1 VEIDASHL
9 ELTCECQCLMI
20 ALGRVPLLSGSFGAI
35 LGFISATLLW
45 RIVDSADLS
54 PERAVSF
61 AKPSPSERGVVEE
74 DPALERAE
82 QDTPTGK
89 TRPVEGAVQKAAALE
104 VPTPKDVQLAAEL
117 ERLRAR
123 EREAQKEVGQSR
135 RRINALEREL
145 GVERQRQEFDLT
157 PEDWR
162 KLGTEGTM
170 KYRVPCANPKRALS
184 DETLDKLGLA
194 PDDRAV
200 LEKAYQSSARRLGQQ
215 LLPFCARALG
225 NRMDLA
231 EAVGVDACTS
241 VILKTAH
248 TRREDT
254 VKSGRRVAAVM
265 AGDATVTEDFNITD
279 LAFLALAE
287 ESGRFEQELAEA
299 FGPEDAHR
307 IAFSPDMCFS
317 SSIHL
322 LAKRPTSE
330 PR

>member
-1 VEIDASHL
+1 
-9 ELTCECQCLMI
+9 MI
-20 ALGRVPLLSGSFGAI
+20 FLGRVPLLSASFGAI
-35 LGFISATLLW
+35 FGFISATLVW
-45 RIVDSADLS
+45 RVVDSADVS
-54 PERAVSF
+54 PGRTVSF
-61 AKPSPSERGVVEE
+61 AKPSPSEPAVVEE
-74 DPALERAE
+74 DPAPERAE
-82 QDTPTGK
+82 QDVPTGK
-89 TRPVEGAVQKAAALE
+89 MRPREGSVQKAAAVE
-104 VPTPKDVQLAAEL
+104 VPSPNNVQLAAEL

-135 RRINALEREL
+135 KRINALQREL

-162 KLGTEGTM
+162 KLGAEGAM

-200 LEKAYQSSARRLGQQ
+200 LEKAYQNSTRRLRQQ

-231 EAVGVDACTS
+231 EAVGVDACTT

-265 AGDATVTEDFNITD
+265 AGDATVTEDFNTTD
-279 LAFLALAE
+279 LAFLALVE

-307 IAFSPDMCFS
+307 ITFSPDMCFS
-317 SSIHL
+317 SSVYQF
-322 LAKRPTSE
+322 AKPPTASE